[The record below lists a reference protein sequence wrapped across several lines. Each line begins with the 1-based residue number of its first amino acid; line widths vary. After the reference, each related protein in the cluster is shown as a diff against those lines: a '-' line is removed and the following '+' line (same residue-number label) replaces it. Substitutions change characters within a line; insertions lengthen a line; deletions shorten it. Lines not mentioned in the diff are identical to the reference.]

1 MIAEPLPFPRTM
13 PAAYQCAD
21 DGPPY
26 DPARHL
32 ALERPERLWTLAEL
46 GYDAAAIA
54 ACPTD
59 VAITA
64 PFRVLSD
71 QGVAALHEVTLRL
84 KAQRTRLAGNRV
96 PSHLAGGVY
105 RSKFLRDLCNCPVVA
120 DFLSEVAGTPLAPHS
135 MPSQQLYVN
144 YAPDYIGKAVDAWH
158 FDGVGFDYV
167 LMVSDPAK
175 LEGGAFQFFLGPKAE
190 ATELLGI
197 DYLRKGATGEL
208 PAERVVGVAFPAAGY
223 AVFQQG
229 NMVVH
234 RAARLLRPAERTTIV
249 PAYVG
254 LETDYPDPTAVEDM
268 PHYGEPG
275 ILAELTRH
283 VAWRTRAKLAGV
295 IDRLSLAEDPE
306 TLCAVLRAAT
316 ADVERV
322 LQSLGDGPRKTEPR

>member
-13 PAAYQCAD
+13 PTAYRSAED
-21 DGPPY
+21 EPLY
-26 DPARHL
+26 DPVRHL
-32 ALERPERLWTLAEL
+32 ALERPEKLWSLAEL
-46 GYDAAAIA
+46 GYDRAAIA
-54 ACPTD
+54 ACPTE
-59 VAITA
+59 VAITS
-64 PFRVLSD
+64 PFRILSD
-71 QGVAALHEVTLRL
+71 QGVAVLREVTQRL
-84 KAQRTRLAGNRV
+84 KAQRTQLAGNRV

-105 RSKFLRDLCNCPVVA
+105 RSKFLRSLCNCPVIS
-120 DFLSEVAGTPLAPHS
+120 DFLSEIAGTPLAPHS

-144 YAPDYIGKAVDAWH
+144 YTPDDIEKAVDAWH

-167 LMVSDPAK
+167 LMVSDPAR
-175 LEGGAFQFFLGPKAE
+175 LEGGAFQFFLGPRGE

-197 DYLRKGATGEL
+197 DYLRKGAAGEL
-208 PAERVVGVAFPAAGY
+208 PAERVVSVAFPAAGY

-249 PAYVG
+249 PSYVG

-283 VAWRTRAKLAGV
+283 AAWRARSKLAGV
-295 IDRLSLAEDPE
+295 IDRLSFAEDPE
-306 TLCAVLRAAT
+306 TLCAALRAAT
-316 ADVERV
+316 TDVERV
-322 LQSLGDGPRKTEPR
+322 LRSMGDGSRGS